1 VAEAS
6 SRPVVEPAGRVST
19 LELFFDLV
27 FVFTITQ
34 MTALLAESF
43 TVGGLIRVVVLLGV
57 TSWMYGG
64 YAWLTNAVSP
74 STRFRRTFFLVGMG
88 GFMTMAL
95 AVPDAFGSTG
105 WLFGLGYFVVNLVHS
120 GLFLASGGPGAV
132 RAMSRLGPLNLF
144 SATVVLVGGLL
155 PVPWRYALWIAA
167 MLVFVISPYVNPIN
181 EFRISP
187 AHFVERHGL
196 IIIIALGESIVAI
209 GVGLAGVTVDA
220 RVILVA
226 ALGLTLSYL
235 MWWVYFGGDDVK
247 AEHALAAAPPSQ
259 RGRLAIAAYGWAHY
273 FLLLGIVVVSAG
285 VKKAAG
291 HATDHLTI
299 AQALGLG
306 GGLAIYLLADAWF
319 RRILR
324 IGAVR
329 FRIAAAL
336 IAIATLPLGVSIAS
350 LQILALCLLLG
361 LMLTIE
367 ARRTM
372 PRSA

>member
-34 MTALLAESF
+34 MTALLADSF